1 MKNILVTGGAGFIG
15 ANLALE
21 LQNRFPKANLIA
33 LDDFRSASFKNLAG
47 YGGDFI
53 AANVAEKDWLAGFKN
68 RPLDTIFHMAS
79 ITDTTVLDEKK
90 MMFDN
95 VEGFRNILELAAEKK
110 AVLIYAS
117 SAAVYGSQDIPMKE
131 GHGGRPNNIYGFSK
145 WVMENLA
152 KTYEGKIAKIV
163 GLRYFNVFGPRESFK
178 GAAASMI
185 YQLARQMM
193 AGKRPRVFKYGEQ
206 KRDFVYVKDVV
217 ALTLQALDARENTV
231 VNSGTGQSTS
241 FNEVIEILNESLGT
255 DFEPEYFDNPFDFY
269 QNYTQADMSHTAKAI
284 GFKPKYSTRD
294 GILDYVRRHLV
305 KDGTSTGSREAVPKG
320 SNPF

>member
-15 ANLALE
+15 SNLLLE

-53 AANVAEKDWLAGFKN
+53 AANVAETDWLKSFKN
-68 RPLDTIFHMAS
+68 RPLDIIFHLAS

-95 VEGFRNILELAAEKK
+95 VEGFRNILDLAVEKK
-110 AVLIYAS
+110 SVLIYAS
-117 SAAVYGSQDIPMKE
+117 SAAVYGSQNMPMKE
-131 GHGGRPNNIYGFSK
+131 EHGGRPNNIYGFSK

-152 KTYEGKIAKIV
+152 KTYEGKIPRII

-185 YQLARQMM
+185 YQLAHQMM

-217 ALTLQALDARENTV
+217 ALTLQALEAKENTV
-231 VNSGTGQSTS
+231 VNSGSGGSTS
-241 FNEVIEILNESLGT
+241 FNEVIDILNEALGT
-255 DFEPEYFDNPFDFY
+255 NLEPEYFDNPFDFY
-269 QNYTQADMSHTAKAI
+269 QNFTQADMSYTAKAL

-294 GILDYVRRHLV
+294 GIIDYVQNYLL
-305 KDGTSTGSREAVPKG
+305 KDQKSKAETASFRSI
-320 SNPF
+320 